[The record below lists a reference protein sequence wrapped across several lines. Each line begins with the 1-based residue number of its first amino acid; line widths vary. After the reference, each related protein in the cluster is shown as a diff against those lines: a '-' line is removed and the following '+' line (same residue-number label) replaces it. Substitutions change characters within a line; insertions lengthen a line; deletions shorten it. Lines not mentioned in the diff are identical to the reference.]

1 VRHGQGRKN
10 KGFIFIVFIFVMLI
24 YGFLIV
30 DSKIKP
36 TVLAISEVKASV
48 TKSPLVK

>member
-1 VRHGQGRKN
+1 VRYGQGKKK

-48 TKSPLVK
+48 TKAPLVR

>member
-10 KGFIFIVFIFVMLI
+10 KGFIFIVAIVFFLI

-30 DSKIKP
+30 GRNIKP
-36 TVLAISEVKASV
+36 SVLAISEVKAGI
-48 TKSPLVK
+48 TLSPLAK